1 MHPHIQLARHKPE
14 RETCQPAARS
24 SLAGLP
30 EQNQITPH
38 HRSHDH
44 RAPHA
49 REALGSRKLRATIFF
64 FTEIYERLRCWR
76 VTPRNSHHKRKRHNG
91 DRLCQA
97 LALRAQLVRSIAQH
111 VCPGTNCWSRAAG
124 WRAGPPRCCCRG
136 WRDTRIIGGAPYRTA
151 SIAPSPGMT
160 S

>member
-14 RETCQPAARS
+14 RATCQPAARS

-49 REALGSRKLRATIFF
+49 REALGSRKLRATIFSSPRY
-64 FTEIYERLRCWR
+64 TSGCAAGALRR
-76 VTPRNSHHKRKRHNG
+76 VTHTTKGSGIMAIGYVRHSPS
-91 DRLCQA
+91 A
-97 LALRAQLVRSIAQH
+97 LNLF
-111 VCPGTNCWSRAAG
+111 AASPSMFVLERIVG
-124 WRAGPPRCCCRG
+124 LEQPVGVPAHRG
-136 WRDTRIIGGAPYRTA
+136 VAVEDGVTRRIIESGCSFTGLHQ
-151 SIAPSPGMT
+151 
-160 S
+160 